1 MTERLY
7 YNEPYRASFEATV
20 ISCAPDGNRYHV
32 VLDRTAFYPTSGGQ
46 PFDIGRLDDA
56 QVIDVID
63 EDDGRIVHVT
73 DTSLPAGAR
82 VTGSIDWP
90 RRFDHMQQHTGQH
103 VLSAA
108 FDRLFAVRTESFHLG
123 AVSATIDLAREVTPS
138 EIRAAETESNRV
150 VWDDRPVTI
159 KMVDAADAAALPLR
173 KESLRAGPLRLVGI
187 EEFDLSACGGTHVSR
202 TGAIGIIAIAGWE
215 KFRGGTRIEFVCGG
229 RALDRWRLWR
239 DALAGTTRHLSVTP
253 AELPAAIERLQ
264 AEAKAQSRLTRSL
277 QEQLA
282 EHHAASLVQSGE
294 RVDERIVVVQAIDG
308 WDAAGLKSLASAAV
322 GAEPHAAVVLF
333 TTSSPAMVVVAAGAA
348 ARLDASSIL
357 KSLTTRFGGKGGGKP
372 QLAQG
377 GGLAGS
383 STELVAEARRLI
395 AGG

>member
-1 MTERLY
+1 
-7 YNEPYRASFEATV
+7 
-20 ISCAPDGNRYHV
+20 
-32 VLDRTAFYPTSGGQ
+32 
-46 PFDIGRLDDA
+46 
-56 QVIDVID
+56 
-63 EDDGRIVHVT
+63 
-73 DTSLPAGAR
+73 
-82 VTGSIDWP
+82 
-90 RRFDHMQQHTGQH
+90 
-103 VLSAA
+103 
-108 FDRLFAVRTESFHLG
+108 
-123 AVSATIDLAREVTPS
+123 
-138 EIRAAETESNRV
+138 
-150 VWDDRPVTI
+150 
-159 KMVDAADAAALPLR
+159 LR